1 MMRIFNKHD
10 DGKLGWNA
18 TWCMAVGGMVGG
30 GIFSV
35 LGVVVHLA
43 GALAWLSFLFAG
55 LIALATAYSYVYLA
69 AHYREPGGAFLFL
82 RKINQPSIAGSF
94 SWVLII
100 GYVLTM
106 SVYAYTFGHYLSQ
119 VVGMNPFSVRLAM
132 VAIIAALVVV
142 NLLGVGEAAWVE
154 ITTVWGKLAVLVGL
168 GIIGLLYW
176 NPANLSRGVETPG
189 FDAAIVGGASIFM
202 GYEGFQLLAYDY
214 HVIRNPERTLK
225 TAVLSAVVAVICVYV
240 LVALGSASLVGAQ
253 ALVQQKEVS
262 LAVAGKKALGIPGQ
276 WLVSLAAVFSTASA
290 INATLFATARLGRTV
305 SEEGELPRA
314 AGRLNRR
321 GIPHV
326 SIIFLGGLAAAL
338 AVIGSLSSLVEVAS
352 LTFLITFATVNVL
365 AAMTLPARRWIPV
378 AGAAGALLSAV
389 LLSLKLIK
397 TDPLA
402 LVILIMLIL
411 LAVFVRL
418 YLLAGKS

>member
-1 MMRIFNKHD
+1 MKIFKNYD

-35 LGVVVHLA
+35 LGVVVHVA
-43 GALAWLSFLFAG
+43 GALAWLSFVIAG

-69 AHYREPGGAFLFL
+69 VHYREPGGAFLFL
-82 RKINQPSIAGSF
+82 RKIKQPSIAGSF

-106 SVYAYTFGHYLSQ
+106 SVYAYTFGHYLGE
-119 VVGMNPFSVRLAM
+119 VMGLNFITVRLAM

-142 NLLGVGEAAWVE
+142 NLMGVGESAWVE

-168 GIIGLLYW
+168 GIIGLVFW
-176 NPANLSRGVETPG
+176 NPANLSRGVETTG
-189 FDAAIVGGASIFM
+189 IDAAIIGGASIFM

-225 TAVLSAVVAVICVYV
+225 TAVLSAVVAVIGVYV

-253 ALVQQKEVS
+253 ALVQKKEVS
-262 LAVAGKKALGIPGQ
+262 LAVAGQQALGTPGR
-276 WLVSLAAVFSTASA
+276 WLVSIAAVFSTASA
-290 INATLFATARLGRTV
+290 INATLFATARLGQTV
-305 SEEGELPRA
+305 SKEGELPQA

-321 GIPHV
+321 GIPHI
-326 SIIFLGGLAAAL
+326 SIIFLGAFAAVL
-338 AVIGSLSSLVEVAS
+338 AVIGNLSSLVEVAS
-352 LTFLITFATVNVL
+352 LTFLITFATVNIL
-365 AAMTLPARRWIPV
+365 AAMTLFRRRWIPV
-378 AGAAGALLSAV
+378 AGAAGALVSAG
-389 LLSLKLIK
+389 LLSMKLVR

-402 LVILIMLIL
+402 LLVLVILILM
-411 LAVFVRL
+411 AVFLRPFL
-418 YLLAGKS
+418 MASNR

>member
-1 MMRIFNKHD
+1 MKLFKNYD

-43 GALAWLSFLFAG
+43 GALAWLSFVFAG

-69 AHYREPGGAFLFL
+69 VYYREPGGAFLFL
-82 RKINQPSIAGSF
+82 RKINQNGIAGSF

-106 SVYAYTFGHYLSQ
+106 SVYAYTFGHYLGE
-119 VVGMNPFSVRLAM
+119 VVGLDFMTVRVAM
-132 VAIIAALVVV
+132 VGIIAAIVIV
-142 NLLGVGEAAWVE
+142 NLMGVGESAWVE
-154 ITTVWGKLAVLVGL
+154 ITTVWGKLAVLLGL
-168 GIIGLLYW
+168 GIIGLIYW
-176 NPANLSRGVETPG
+176 NQANLSRGVETPG

-214 HVIRNPERTLK
+214 HVIRNPERTIK

-240 LVALGSASLVGAQ
+240 LVALGSTSLVGAQ
-253 ALVQQKEVS
+253 ALVQKKEVS
-262 LAVAGKKALGIPGQ
+262 LAVAGQKALGSLGK
-276 WLVSLAAVFSTASA
+276 WLVSIAAVFSTASA

-305 SEEGELPRA
+305 ADQGELPQA
-314 AGRLNRR
+314 AGRLNRQ

-326 SIIFLGGLAAAL
+326 SIIFLGVLSAVL
-338 AVIGSLSSLVEVAS
+338 AVIGSLSGLVEVAS
-352 LTFLITFATVNVL
+352 LTFLITFATVNIL
-365 AAMTLPARRWIPV
+365 AAITLPARRWIPV

-389 LLSLKLIK
+389 LLCRKLIK
-397 TDPLA
+397 TDPIA
-402 LVILIMLIL
+402 LVVLSILIL
-411 LAVFVRL
+411 LAVFLRPVL
-418 YLLAGKS
+418 VAGKR

>member
-1 MMRIFNKHD
+1 LKLFKNYE

-43 GALAWLSFLFAG
+43 GALAWLSFIFAG

-82 RKINQPSIAGSF
+82 RKINQPGIAGSF

-106 SVYAYTFGHYLSQ
+106 SVYAYTFGHYLGE
-119 VVGMNPFSVRLAM
+119 VVGLDFITVRIAM
-132 VAIIAALVVV
+132 AAIIATLVVV
-142 NLLGVGEAAWVE
+142 NLLGVGESAWLE

-168 GIIGLLYW
+168 GIIGLVYW
-176 NPANLSRGVETPG
+176 NPANLSQGVKTSG

-214 HVIRNPERTLK
+214 HIIRNPERTLK
-225 TAVLSAVVAVICVYV
+225 TAVLSAVGAVICVYV

-253 ALVQQKEVS
+253 ALVQKKEVS
-262 LAVAGKKALGIPGQ
+262 LAIAGQKALGTSGK

-305 SEEGELPRA
+305 SDRGELPQA
-314 AGRLNRR
+314 VGRLNRQ

-326 SIIFLGGLAAAL
+326 SLVTLGVLSAVL
-338 AVIGSLSSLVEVAS
+338 AVIGSLSGLVEVAS
-352 LTFLITFATVNVL
+352 LTFLITFATVNIL
-365 AAMTLPARRWIPV
+365 AAKTLPKRRWIPV
-378 AGAAGALLSAV
+378 AGAAGALLSTV
-389 LLSLKLIK
+389 LLSMKLIK

-402 LVILIMLIL
+402 LVVLVVLIL
-411 LAVFVRL
+411 LSVFVRP
-418 YLLAGKS
+418 YLVADNR

>member
-1 MMRIFNKHD
+1 MKIFKNYD

-43 GALAWLSFLFAG
+43 GALAWLSFVFAG

-69 AHYREPGGAFLFL
+69 VHYQEPGGAFLFL
-82 RKINQPSIAGSF
+82 RRIKQPGIAGSF

-106 SVYAYTFGHYLSQ
+106 SVYAYTFGHYLGE
-119 VVGMNPFSVRLAM
+119 VVGLNFLTVRLAM

-142 NLLGVGEAAWVE
+142 NLMGVGESAWVE

-168 GIIGLLYW
+168 GIIGLVFW
-176 NPANLSRGVETPG
+176 NPANLSRGVETTG
-189 FDAAIVGGASIFM
+189 FDAAIIGGASIFM

-225 TAVLSAVVAVICVYV
+225 TAVLSAVVAVIGVYV

-253 ALVQQKEVS
+253 ALVQKKEVA
-262 LAVAGKKALGIPGQ
+262 LAVAGQKALGTPGR
-276 WLVSLAAVFSTASA
+276 WLVSIAAIFSTASA
-290 INATLFATARLGRTV
+290 INATLFATARLGQTV
-305 SEEGELPRA
+305 SQEGELPQA
-314 AGRLNRR
+314 AGRLNRQ
-321 GIPHV
+321 GIPHI
-326 SIIFLGGLAAAL
+326 SIIFLGALAAVL
-338 AVIGSLSSLVEVAS
+338 AVIGNLSGLVEVAS
-352 LTFLITFATVNVL
+352 LTFLITFATVNIL
-365 AAMTLPARRWIPV
+365 AAMTLFRRRWIPV
-378 AGAAGALLSAV
+378 AGAAGALLSAG
-389 LLSLKLIK
+389 LLSMKLVK

-402 LVILIMLIL
+402 LVVLVVLIL
-411 LAVFVRL
+411 LAVFLRP
-418 YLLAGKS
+418 YLMASNR

>member
-1 MMRIFNKHD
+1 MKLFKNYD

-43 GALAWLSFLFAG
+43 GALAWLSFVFAG

-69 AHYREPGGAFLFL
+69 VHYREPGGAFLFL
-82 RKINQPSIAGSF
+82 RKINQPGIAGSF

-106 SVYAYTFGHYLSQ
+106 SVYAYTFGHYLGQ
-119 VVGMNPFSVRLAM
+119 VVGLDFITVRVAM

-142 NLLGVGEAAWVE
+142 NLLGVGESAWVE
-154 ITTVWGKLAVLVGL
+154 ITTVWGKLAVLLGL
-168 GIIGLLYW
+168 GIIGLVYW

-189 FDAAIVGGASIFM
+189 FGAAVVGGASIFM

-214 HVIRNPERTLK
+214 HVIRNPERTIK

-240 LVALGSASLVGAQ
+240 LVALGSASLVGAH

-262 LAVAGKKALGIPGQ
+262 LAVAGQKALGTPGK
-276 WLVSLAAVFSTASA
+276 WLVSIAAVFSTASA

-305 SEEGELPRA
+305 ADQGELPQA

-326 SIIFLGGLAAAL
+326 SIIFLGALSAVL
-338 AVIGSLSSLVEVAS
+338 AVIGTLQGLVEVAS
-352 LTFLITFATVNVL
+352 LTFLITFATVNIL
-365 AAMTLPARRWIPV
+365 AAITLPVRRLIPV

-389 LLSLKLIK
+389 LLCRKLIR

-402 LVILIMLIL
+402 LIVLAVLIL
-411 LAVFVRL
+411 LAVFLRPYVVANQR
-418 YLLAGKS
+418 

>member
-1 MMRIFNKHD
+1 MKLFKNYD

-43 GALAWLSFLFAG
+43 GALAWLSFVFAG

-69 AHYREPGGAFLFL
+69 VHYREPGGAFLFL
-82 RKINQPSIAGSF
+82 RKINQNGIAGSF

-106 SVYAYTFGHYLSQ
+106 SVYAYTFGHYLGE
-119 VVGMNPFSVRLAM
+119 VVGLDFITVRVAM
-132 VAIIAALVVV
+132 VGIIAALVIV
-142 NLLGVGEAAWVE
+142 NLMGVGESAWVE
-154 ITTVWGKLAVLVGL
+154 ITTVWGKLAVLLGL
-168 GIIGLLYW
+168 GIIGLIYW
-176 NPANLSRGVETPG
+176 NPANLSQGVETPG

-214 HVIRNPERTLK
+214 HVIRNPERTIK

-240 LVALGSASLVGAQ
+240 LVALGSTSLVGAQ
-253 ALVQQKEVS
+253 ALVQKKEVS
-262 LAVAGKKALGIPGQ
+262 LAVAGQKALGSLGK
-276 WLVSLAAVFSTASA
+276 WLVSIAAVFSTASA

-305 SEEGELPRA
+305 ADQGELPQA
-314 AGRLNRR
+314 AGRLNRQ

-326 SIIFLGGLAAAL
+326 SIIFLGVLSAVL
-338 AVIGSLSSLVEVAS
+338 AVIGSLSGLVEVAS
-352 LTFLITFATVNVL
+352 LTFLITFATVNIL
-365 AAMTLPARRWIPV
+365 AAITLPARRWIPV
-378 AGAAGALLSAV
+378 AGAAGALLSSV
-389 LLSLKLIK
+389 LLCRKLIK
-397 TDPLA
+397 TDPIA
-402 LVILIMLIL
+402 LVVLSILIL
-411 LAVFVRL
+411 LAVFLRPVFV
-418 YLLAGKS
+418 AGKR

>member
-1 MMRIFNKHD
+1 
-10 DGKLGWNA
+10 
-18 TWCMAVGGMVGG
+18 MAVGGMVGG

-43 GALAWLSFLFAG
+43 GALAWLSFIFAG

-82 RKINQPSIAGSF
+82 RKINRPGIAGSF

-106 SVYAYTFGHYLSQ
+106 SVYAYTFGHYLGEI
-119 VVGMNPFSVRLAM
+119 VGLDFITVRIAM
-132 VAIIAALVVV
+132 AAIIAILVAV
-142 NLLGVGEAAWVE
+142 NLLGVSESAWLE

-168 GIIGLLYW
+168 GIIGLVYW
-176 NPANLSRGVETPG
+176 TSGV
-189 FDAAIVGGASIFM
+189 DAAIVGGASIFM

-214 HVIRNPERTLK
+214 HIIRNPERTLK
-225 TAVLSAVVAVICVYV
+225 TAVLSAVAAVICVYV

-253 ALVQQKEVS
+253 ALVQKKEVS
-262 LAVAGKKALGIPGQ
+262 LAIAGQKAMGTPGK

-305 SEEGELPRA
+305 SDRGELPQA
-314 AGRLNRR
+314 VGRLNRR

-326 SIIFLGGLAAAL
+326 SVITLGVLSAGL
-338 AVIGSLSSLVEVAS
+338 AVIGNLSGLVEVAS
-352 LTFLITFATVNVL
+352 LTFLITFATVNIL
-365 AAMTLPARRWIPV
+365 AAKPLPKRRWIPV
-378 AGAAGALLSAV
+378 AGAAGALLSTV
-389 LLSLKLIK
+389 FLSRKLIK

-402 LVILIMLIL
+402 LVVLVVLIL
-411 LAVFVRL
+411 LAVFVRP
-418 YLLAGKS
+418 YLVADNR